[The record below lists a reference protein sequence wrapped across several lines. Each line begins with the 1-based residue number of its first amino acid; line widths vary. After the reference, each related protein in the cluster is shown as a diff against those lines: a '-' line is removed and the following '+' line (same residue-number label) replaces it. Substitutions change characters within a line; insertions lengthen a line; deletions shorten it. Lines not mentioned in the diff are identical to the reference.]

1 MSNLKPSWKWITMDK
16 LARYSPG
23 IEQGC
28 FDLTAHT
35 CFIIQRQHSR
45 LYYSHSQDSEI
56 LTRILTRRNLLR
68 LIHLNYDLSFVSR
81 AGTCCNSSVRRVS
94 GVNVRP
100 GGRQVVRQSYETSMA
115 YLITTWWSS
124 FAKDANRMDRAMT
137 SPPTTA
143 VRRVDLRLKQEKSH

>member
-1 MSNLKPSWKWITMDK
+1 MDK

-68 LIHLNYDLSFVSR
+68 LIHLNYHLSFVLG
-81 AGTCCNSSVRRVS
+81 AGKCCNSSAIGEWCNRVAGTDRWS
-94 GVNVRP
+94 DKVM
-100 GGRQVVRQSYETSMA
+100 RQRWLTLSQLGEVHLQKMQIGWTE
-115 YLITTWWSS
+115 
-124 FAKDANRMDRAMT
+124 
-137 SPPTTA
+137 P
-143 VRRVDLRLKQEKSH
+143 